1 MNELALTESPSLRA
15 QYADRVDVL
24 DKVKALTLLPD
35 DMHMSTELVADYF
48 EVDFEAIKSIVRRNR
63 AELEGNGM
71 ETLRG
76 EKLREFKRAAEGR
89 GDPLPKNLNAL
100 TLFVRRSILN
110 VGQLLTD
117 SPIAEAVR
125 KHLLD
130 SEEVGRA
137 DISRTKPI
145 DPFEPDTYTWKETC
159 TVVRQQF
166 GVRVA
171 VPKLRR
177 TLRSAGVLTQ
187 NFEPKAD
194 YSDWFWF
201 TGTAHEVFSH
211 RIPALFSLFQSTE
224 YKQRA
229 FGSERPSLPRSV
241 QPEIPFGD
249 DK

>member
-24 DKVKALTLLPD
+24 DKVKALVLLPD
-35 DMHMSTELVADYF
+35 GTHIDLPMIARYY
-48 EVDFEAIKSIVRRNR
+48 EVGEDAIESVIRRNR
-63 AELEGNGM
+63 PKLEANGFRV
-71 ETLRG
+71 LKG
-76 EKLREFKRAAEGR
+76 QVYREFASV
-89 GDPLPKNLNAL
+89 NLTDANPNARSI
-100 TLFVRRSILN
+100 TLFSRRAVLN
-110 VGQLLTD
+110 VGQMLTE
-117 SPIAEAVR
+117 SPVAVAVR

-130 SEEVGRA
+130 SEEEARA
-137 DISRTKPI
+137 NPARQTL

-177 TLRSAGVLTQ
+177 ILRSAGVLTQ

-194 YSDWFWF
+194 YADWFWF

-211 RIPALFSLFQSTE
+211 RIPALFSLYQNTE
-224 YKQRA
+224 FKQRA
-229 FGSERPSLPRSV
+229 FGSERPSLPKSV

-249 DK
+249 DDK

>member
-15 QYADRVDVL
+15 QYADRVEVL
-24 DKVKALTLLPD
+24 DKVKKLNLLTD
-35 DMHMSTELVADYF
+35 GIHVSTELVADYY
-48 EVDFEAIKSIVRRNR
+48 EVDVEAIKSVVRRNR
-63 AELEGNGM
+63 RELDGNGLK
-71 ETLRG
+71 TLRG
-76 EKLREFKRAAEGR
+76 ENLREFKRAAEGQ

-100 TLFVRRSILN
+100 TLFVRRTILN
-110 VGQLLTD
+110 VGQMLTE

-130 SEEVGRA
+130 TEEQSRVGRVVSA
-137 DISRTKPI
+137 

-159 TVVRQQF
+159 TVIRQQF

-177 TLRSAGVLTQ
+177 ILRSAGVLTQ

-194 YSDWFWF
+194 YGDWFWF

-211 RIPALFSLFQSTE
+211 RIPALFSLYQNTE
-224 YKQRA
+224 FKQRA

-241 QPEIPFGD
+241 QSEIPFGD
-249 DK
+249 DDK